1 MAIIQRLSPQLA
13 QKIAAGEV
21 VTRPESVVKELL
33 ENSLDAKAQTVTV
46 VLKDAGKALIQI
58 IDDGSGMSR
67 EDAKLSIERHA
78 TSKLSAF
85 DDLEKLRTFGFRGEA
100 LAAVSS
106 VSQFEIRT
114 RRREDELGTL
124 IEVEGGILRK
134 CESTACDEG
143 TAISIRNIFFNV
155 PARRKFMKSEATEF
169 KHIVDAVTKAALAHP
184 EVRFILISDA
194 DCIFDLPAFRPLPER
209 IEQIFGGR
217 LRNSLLPVEQVSPL
231 LHIHG
236 FISAPGFVKRVRT
249 EQFFFINNRP
259 VTSKGL
265 SYAVA
270 SAYEHLV
277 EKGAFPSSFLFIDID
292 PSHIDINVHP
302 QKLEVKFED
311 EKSVIEELRHALQ
324 DALQKAT
331 QMTMS
336 NGALAPEMTM
346 PDAINANGDIARM
359 RFPEH
364 ANAAGA
370 TPNSAATQNPGGVQ
384 NPVAGVSRFAVDM
397 PPMPSPRTSLGAGAS
412 NAGQTAGS
420 NKVPTLGTLERL
432 FGAKAPDLF
441 RGNEADVPT
450 IPMQPGVTSGSVS
463 VDKTALAGEVLKDK
477 PVLWQLHN
485 KYIFSQIKSGMMIID
500 QHVAHERIL
509 YERVLRSLEENS
521 PYSQQLLFPQA
532 IDLLP
537 REMAIVREIFPEL
550 ERMGFQLRFFGG
562 QTIVVEGIPA
572 DVRSGRE
579 DSILREVVEAY
590 EEFGETK
597 LLSGRDALAASFACR
612 AAIKSG
618 DKLGQEEMHVLIEQ
632 LFQTKMPYV
641 CPHGRP
647 IVIKLAIDEL
657 DRRFGRSPVD
667 NLAKDLE

>member
-1 MAIIQRLSPQLA
+1 MAVIQRLSPQLA

-33 ENSLDAKAQTVTV
+33 ENSLDAKAQSVTV
-46 VLKDAGKALIQI
+46 VLKDAGKTLIQI
-58 IDDGSGMSR
+58 IDDGLGMSR
-67 EDAKLSIERHA
+67 EDARLSIERHA
-78 TSKLSAF
+78 TSKLASI

-100 LAAVSS
+100 LAAISS
-106 VSQFEIRT
+106 VSQFELRT
-114 RRREDELGTL
+114 RRRDDELGTL
-124 IEVEGGILRK
+124 LEVEGGILRK

-143 TAISIRNIFFNV
+143 TSISIRNIFFNV

-217 LRNSLLPVEQVSPL
+217 LRNALIPVEHVSPL
-231 LHIHG
+231 VHIHG
-236 FISAPGFVKRVRT
+236 FVSAPSFVKRVRT
-249 EQFFFINNRP
+249 EQFFFVNNRP

-270 SAYEHLV
+270 SAYEHLI
-277 EKGAFPSSFLFIDID
+277 EKGAFPSSFLFVDID
-292 PSHIDINVHP
+292 PSRIDINVHP
-302 QKLEVKFED
+302 QKLEVKFDD
-311 EKSVIEELRHALQ
+311 ERSVIDELRHSLQ

-331 QMTMS
+331 QLTL
-336 NGALAPEMTM
+336 NTGALSPEMTL
-346 PDAINANGDIARM
+346 PEQINSNSDVARM

-364 ANAAGA
+364 ANASALQHDV
-370 TPNSAATQNPGGVQ
+370 PN
-384 NPVAGVSRFAVDM
+384 AGVSRFAVDM
-397 PPMPSPRTSLGAGAS
+397 PSMASPRTSNPPPRQS
-412 NAGQTAGS
+412 DGS
-420 NKVPTLGTLERL
+420 GKVPTLNTLERL

-450 IPMQPGVTSGSVS
+450 VLPTKPMPAVMRQEP
-463 VDKTALAGEVLKDK
+463 DKPASLATEVLKDK
-477 PVLWQLHN
+477 PILWQLHN
-485 KYIFSQIKSGMMIID
+485 KYIFSQIKSGLMIVD

-537 REMAIVREIFPEL
+537 REMAIIREVFPDL

-579 DSILREVVEAY
+579 DSILREVIEAY

-597 LLSGRDALAASFACR
+597 ILSGRDALAASFACR

-618 DKLGQEEMHVLIEQ
+618 DKLSQEEMHVLIEQ

-657 DRRFGRSPVD
+657 DRRFGRSPVE
-667 NLAKDLE
+667 NMQRDLQ

>member
-1 MAIIQRLSPQLA
+1 MSLIQRLSPQLA

-33 ENSLDAKAQTVTV
+33 ENSLDAKAQSVTI
-46 VLKDAGKALIQI
+46 VLKDAGKTLIQI

-67 EDAKLSIERHA
+67 EDAKMSIERHA
-78 TSKLSAF
+78 TSKLASLE
-85 DDLEKLRTFGFRGEA
+85 DLERMRTFGFRGEA
-100 LAAVSS
+100 LSAIAS
-106 VSQFEIRT
+106 VSQFELRT

-124 IEVEGGILRK
+124 IELEGGILRK

-143 TAISIRNIFFNV
+143 TSISIRNIFFNV

-169 KHIVDAVTKAALAHP
+169 KHIVDAVTKAALSHP

-217 LRNSLLPVEQVSPL
+217 LRNALIPVEQVSPL
-231 LHIHG
+231 VHIHG
-236 FISAPGFVKRVRT
+236 FVSAPSFVKRVRT
-249 EQFFFINNRP
+249 EQFFFVNNRP

-270 SAYEHLV
+270 SSYEHLI
-277 EKGAFPSSFLFIDID
+277 EKGAFPSSFIFVDID
-292 PSHIDINVHP
+292 PSRIDINVHP

-311 EKSVIEELRHALQ
+311 EKSVIDEVRHSLQ

-331 QMTMS
+331 QLTMS
-336 NGALAPEMTM
+336 MGALSPEMTM
-346 PDAINANGDIARM
+346 PEGINSNSDIARM

-364 ANAAGA
+364 ADA
-370 TPNSAATQNPGGVQ
+370 SAMPRGDG
-384 NPVAGVSRFAVDM
+384 GVSRFAVDM
-397 PPMPSPRTSLGAGAS
+397 PPMPSPRSSLSGSATPRQGD
-412 NAGQTAGS
+412 GQG
-420 NKVPTLGTLERL
+420 KVPTMNTLERL

-450 IPMQPGVTSGSVS
+450 ALPQRPMPAMDRLGESGS
-463 VDKTALAGEVLKDK
+463 LANEVLKDK

-485 KYIFSQIKSGMMIID
+485 KYIFSQIKSGLMIVD

-509 YERVLRSLEENS
+509 YERVLRSIEENS

-537 REMAIVREIFPEL
+537 REMAIVKEIFPEL

-579 DSILREVVEAY
+579 DSILREVIEAY

-618 DKLGQEEMHVLIEQ
+618 DKLAQEEMHVLIEQ

-667 NLAKDLE
+667 SLPKDVQ